1 VVCYLKLSWQVLLQ
15 MCLRFA
21 TGLMTGK
28 FFRKS
33 ELRFAEEGGIG
44 KFFRKR
50 DFLFAER

>member
-1 VVCYLKLSWQVLLQ
+1 
-15 MCLRFA
+15 
-21 TGLMTGK
+21 MTGK